1 MIYGMLCFRFQTSVL
16 DSLHEGQSNDYK
28 RRKAMFKAALENDP
42 QMSWADVIKALSSIG
57 ESELAQDVKEEYGL
71 TVKVQY
77 ILTKIKF
84 L

>member
-1 MIYGMLCFRFQTSVL
+1 MVRLWLQTSVL

-28 RRKAMFKAALENDP
+28 RRKAMFKAALESTP
-42 QMSWADVIKALSSIG
+42 HISWADIIKALSSIG
-57 ESELAQDVKEEYGL
+57 ESDLAQDVEKEYGL

-77 ILTKIKF
+77 IYPHKIIF